1 MQEELCWSV
10 FRDFDLSLGRDLDR
24 HDSTVS
30 APQSRLRLKRAICRL
45 MGCYSSKA
53 TVHPLSSPDEA
64 SSGNV
69 QAQLVGSRLRT
80 SAAERSERELPSA
93 DQKVVYFAGQKGKG
107 KVEWEALATS
117 DLWDGIG
124 LGGSQK
130 SEVAFLDRMRQKD
143 PAWDYE
149 EA

>member
-1 MQEELCWSV
+1 MTWCV
-10 FRDFDLSLGRDLDR
+10 DR
-24 HDSTVS
+24 KPP
-30 APQSRLRLKRAICRL
+30 PQ
-45 MGCYSSKA
+45 
-53 TVHPLSSPDEA
+53 
-64 SSGNV
+64 
-69 QAQLVGSRLRT
+69 
-80 SAAERSERELPSA
+80 
-93 DQKVVYFAGQKGKG
+93 
-107 KVEWEALATS
+107 VEWEALATS